1 MCTISHYIAYK
12 CYAFAKYIFVV
23 KGVQVTNNKRII
35 YIDKRIAQIQKSI
48 SQIGDM
54 RPGSLTMQYKDP
66 KNKKGGYYQI
76 SYTHKMK
83 SRTEYVKPQFVQS
96 IENQVK
102 SYKKFKSLIEEWIDL
117 AIEKS
122 KLLMISE
129 E

>member
-1 MCTISHYIAYK
+1 M
-12 CYAFAKYIFVV
+12 
-23 KGVQVTNNKRII
+23 TNNKRII

-76 SYTHKMK
+76 SYTYKMK

>member
-1 MCTISHYIAYK
+1 MCSISLYIAYK
-12 CYAFAKYIFVV
+12 CYTIAIYIFVV

-76 SYTHKMK
+76 SYTYKMK